1 MLYLLRNKG
10 KTRLIITGCICTAIL
25 AGGLWLVFRGGSEK
39 PEDREASSADR
50 VGRFS
55 DKQRGSEEEYTE
67 QRNFGRVRP
76 VSAEATAQTASVKE
90 AYEAARGGDNSLA
103 HRISPYVEVPA
114 FEPEKWESDE
124 QYRKEYLDQ
133 HVPGRVF
140 RTAQP
145 GPNVPLL
152 RPSGNRFHRIEQGQE
167 VTLKALA
174 PPGSAVTFT
183 SFDLGKFKESQLT
196 SVTVP
201 ADDNGIASATFVAT
215 KGTHHDCRILAGG
228 PMTSGQV
235 RYLVTITIPPEV
247 EARGQR

>member
-1 MLYLLRNKG
+1 MNVLHEKG
-10 KTRLIITGCICTAIL
+10 GRKLVIPGVIFIIIF
-25 AGGLWLVFRGGSEK
+25 AGGLWLALRDGSDT
-39 PEDREASSADR
+39 PSDSEDTSADR

-55 DKQRGSEEEYTE
+55 DTQRGEDEGYTE
-67 QRNFGRVRP
+67 QRNFGRVQP
-76 VSAEATAQTASVKE
+76 VSADATAQTASVRE
-90 AYEAARGGDNSLA
+90 AYEAARNGDNSLT

-114 FEPEKWESDE
+114 FEPEKWDSDE
-124 QYRKEYLDQ
+124 QYRKAYLDQ

-145 GPNVPLL
+145 GPTVPIL
-152 RPSGNRFHRIEQGQE
+152 RPAGNRFYRIEQGQE

-174 PPGSAVTFT
+174 PSGAAVTFT
-183 SFDLGKFKESQLT
+183 SFDLGKFRESQLT
-196 SVTVP
+196 SVTVV
-201 ADDNGIASATFVAT
+201 ADERGIASATFVAT
-215 KGTHHDCRILAGG
+215 RGTHHDCRILAGG